1 MQIESLQIRNYRVF
15 HNVFV
20 EDIPQMAV
28 FLGQN
33 GAGKTTFFD
42 VFGFLHDCLNSN
54 IRSALAMRGGFN
66 EVISRDQTDDMQFT
80 VKFRPSPDEP
90 VIT

>member
-42 VFGFLHDCLNSN
+42 VFGFLHDCLDRKS
-54 IRSALAMRGGFN
+54 
-66 EVISRDQTDDMQFT
+66 V
-80 VKFRPSPDEP
+80 V
-90 VIT
+90 